1 MAGRADI
8 SVRGNKIIIDGVP
21 PIIIQDMEKWNSMSL
36 IEKSD
41 AVQEIFDT
49 VKPRRVGR
57 AALQGATFGFSDEAI
72 AAASNP
78 RAAMS
83 AAISGETEASAPYYE
98 TLEAER
104 RKLDQFSEQYPVLS
118 ASSEFSGAAIPAVAA
133 TMLSGGS
140 AAPATGT
147 RMAQMA
153 KSGGRAA
160 KVGAI
165 EGGLYGFGTGE
176 GGIQDRLTSSAAGAS
191 LGAVFSPLAQAAT
204 YPIAVS
210 ANALIDTA
218 KAVFGGRGGKA
229 VEAELQRLAEG
240 TGDSID
246 VIAQKVADGEIMA
259 ENETLRMTVR
269 SLMAKG
275 GQGETMVRNVFDPK
289 TGRPQQ
295 TRSEAMAEIENY
307 LARDP
312 EFAGQNPKKIQENF
326 DAEVKRAEGEAYSK
340 VPGFTK
346 PANLDVAQT
355 IENAANQY
363 PEIASELNTFIT
375 GTSKGKK
382 LIGKIDGEIIDGK
395 KTESQWTLLRAPTL
409 EEGEAARRYFREKS
423 RDTFG
428 KPVSRLYSDVRNEL
442 EALLNKESKTLA
454 SVRKDASKV
463 RTARDSYAYGLNI
476 LNRSSDDVD
485 LFLADIIDDEAAIK
499 SLRAGSLAHIR
510 QKIEQAGGTNLMNKL
525 QDETTREG
533 KVFRAIFPKEQFD
546 ETLASIERAARSQSA
561 MGDIIKGPTTALVRE
576 ANKRTGAEI
585 NLEDLTNITNPMT
598 VLRVGNKIAK
608 QLDEGL
614 TEKQRIKVLE
624 VLLSEDPDVVRR
636 ALLDDRGMQVFKE
649 GVSRIAAAIRE
660 GLRRGA
666 TQQSVQQVNEPLQR
680 MFGAGPQ

>member
-1 MAGRADI
+1 MAGRTDI
-8 SVRGNKIIIDGVP
+8 SVRGDKIIIDGVP
-21 PIIIQDMEKWNSMSL
+21 PITIQDMEKWNSMSL

-78 RAAMS
+78 LAAMS

-98 TLEAER
+98 TLESER
-104 RKLDQFSEQYPVLS
+104 RKLDQFSEQYPVG
-118 ASSEFSGAAIPAVAA
+118 AAISEFSGAAVPAVAA
-133 TMLSGGS
+133 TVFSGGS
-140 AAPATGT
+140 AAPVTGT
-147 RMAQMA
+147 RMAQML
-153 KSGGRAA
+153 KSGGQAA

-191 LGAVFSPLAQAAT
+191 LGLVFSPLAQAAT

-218 KAVFGGRGGKA
+218 KAVFGNRGGKA

-246 VIAQKVADGEIMA
+246 VIAQRVADGEIMA

-269 SLMAKG
+269 SLMSKG
-275 GQGETMVRNVFDPK
+275 GQGETMVRNIFDPK

-312 EFAGQNPKKIQENF
+312 KFAGQNPKKIQQNF
-326 DAEVKRAEGEAYSK
+326 DAEVKKAEGEAYSK
-340 VPGFTK
+340 VPGFQS
-346 PANLDVAQT
+346 PANLDVAET
-355 IENAANQY
+355 IKNAANQY
-363 PEIASELNTFIT
+363 SEIANELNTFIT
-375 GTSKGKK
+375 GTSKGTK
-382 LIGKIDGEIIDGK
+382 LIEKVDGK
-395 KTESQWTLLRAPTL
+395 WVLLRSPTL

-442 EALLNKESKTLA
+442 ESLLNKESETLA

-463 RTARDSYAYGLNI
+463 RNARDAYNYGLNI

-561 MGDIIKGPTTALVRE
+561 MGDIIKGPTTALVQE
-576 ANKRTGAEI
+576 ASKRTGSEI

-636 ALLDDRGMQVFKE
+636 ALLDDRGMKVFKE

-666 TQQSVQQVNEPLQR
+666 TQQGVQQVNEPLQR

>member
-1 MAGRADI
+1 MAGRTDI
-8 SVRGNKIIIDGVP
+8 SVRGDKILIDGLP
-21 PIIIQDMEKWNSMSL
+21 PITIQDMEKWNSMSL

-57 AALQGATFGFSDEAI
+57 AALQGATFGLSDEAI

-78 RAAMS
+78 RAAVS
-83 AAISGETEASAPYYE
+83 AAISGETDASAPYYE
-98 TLEAER
+98 ALEAER
-104 RKLDQFSEQYPVLS
+104 QKLSQYREQYPLGS
-118 ASSEFSGAAIPAVAA
+118 AISEVSGAAGPAIAA
-133 TMLSGGS
+133 TLFSGGT

-147 RMAQMA
+147 RMAQA
-153 KSGGRAA
+153 LKSGGQAA
-160 KVGAI
+160 KVGAV

-176 GGIQDRLTSSAAGAS
+176 GGIQDRLTSSASGAA

-210 ANALIDTA
+210 ANALINTA
-218 KAVFGGRGGKA
+218 KTLFGGRGGKA

-240 TGDSID
+240 TGDSVD

-275 GQGETMVRNVFDPK
+275 GQGETMVRSVFDPK

-295 TRSEAMAEIENY
+295 TRSEAMAEIESY

-312 EFAGQNPKKIQENF
+312 EFAGQNPKRIQQNF
-326 DAEVKRAEGEAYSK
+326 DAEVKKAENDAYSQ
-340 VPGFTK
+340 VPGFK
-346 PANLDVAQT
+346 SPANLDVAQT

-363 PEIASELNTFIT
+363 SEIANELNTFIT
-375 GTSKGKK
+375 GTSKGTK
-382 LIGKIDGEIIDGK
+382 LIEKVDGN
-395 KTESQWTLLRAPTL
+395 WTLLRAPTL
-409 EEGEAARRYFREKS
+409 EEGEAARRFFREKS

-428 KPVSRLYSDVRNEL
+428 KPVSRLYKDVRYEL
-442 EALLNKESKTLA
+442 ESLLNQESEILA
-454 SVRKDASKV
+454 RVRKDAAKV
-463 RTARDSYAYGLNI
+463 RDARDAYKYGLNI

-485 LFLADIIDDEAAIK
+485 IFLADIVDDEAAMK

-533 KVFRAIFPKEQFD
+533 KVFRAIFPNEQFD
-546 ETLASIERAARSQSA
+546 ETLSSIERAARSQSA

-576 ANKRTGAEI
+576 ANKRTGSEI

-598 VLRVGNKIAK
+598 AIRVGNKIAA

-636 ALLDDRGMQVFKE
+636 ALLDDRGMQMFKE
-649 GVSRIAAAIRE
+649 GVSRIAAATRE
-660 GLRRGA
+660 GLRRGT
-666 TQQSVQQVNEPLQR
+666 TQQSVQQVNEPLQG
-680 MFGAGPQ
+680 MFGSKP

>member
-1 MAGRADI
+1 MAGRTDI

-21 PIIIQDMEKWNSMSL
+21 PITIQDMEKWNSMSL

-41 AVQEIFDT
+41 AVQEIFNT

-78 RAAMS
+78 RAALS
-83 AAISGETEASAPYYE
+83 AAISGETEESAPYYE
-98 TLEAER
+98 TLTSER
-104 RKLDQFSEQYPVLS
+104 QKLSQYGEQYPVG
-118 ASSEFSGAAIPAVAA
+118 AAFSEFAGAAVPAVAA
-133 TMLSGGS
+133 TIFSGGA

-147 RMAQMA
+147 RMAQA
-153 KSGGRAA
+153 LKSGVQAA
-160 KVGAI
+160 KVGAV

-176 GGIQDRLTSSAAGAS
+176 GGIQDRLTSSASGAA

-210 ANALIDTA
+210 ANALINTA
-218 KAVFGGRGGKA
+218 KTVFGGRGGKA

-240 TGDSID
+240 TGDSVD

-275 GQGETMVRNVFDPK
+275 GQGETMVRSVFDPK

-295 TRSEAMAEIENY
+295 TRSEAMAEIESY

-312 EFAGQNPKKIQENF
+312 EFAGQNPKRIQQNF
-326 DAEVKRAEGEAYSK
+326 DAEVKKAENDAYSQ
-340 VPGFTK
+340 VPGFK
-346 PANLDVAQT
+346 SPANLDVAQT

-363 PEIASELNTFIT
+363 SEIANELNTFIT
-375 GTSKGKK
+375 GTSKGTK
-382 LIGKIDGEIIDGK
+382 LIEKVDGN
-395 KTESQWTLLRAPTL
+395 WTLLRAPTL
-409 EEGEAARRYFREKS
+409 EEGEAARRFFREKS

-428 KPVSRLYSDVRNEL
+428 KPVSRLYKDVRYEL
-442 EALLNKESKTLA
+442 ESLLNQESEILA
-454 SVRKDASKV
+454 RVRKDAAKV
-463 RTARDSYAYGLNI
+463 RDARDAYKYGLNI

-485 LFLADIIDDEAAIK
+485 IFLADIVDDEAAMK

-533 KVFRAIFPKEQFD
+533 KVFRAIFPNEQFD
-546 ETLASIERAARSQSA
+546 ETLSSIERAARSQSA

-576 ANKRTGAEI
+576 ANKRTGSEI

-598 VLRVGNKIAK
+598 AIRVGNKIAA

-636 ALLDDRGMQVFKE
+636 ALLDDRGMQMFKE
-649 GVSRIAAAIRE
+649 GVSRIAAATRE
-660 GLRRGA
+660 GLRRGT
-666 TQQSVQQVNEPLQR
+666 TQQSVQQVNEPLQG
-680 MFGAGPQ
+680 MFGSKP

>member
-1 MAGRADI
+1 MAGRTDI

-21 PIIIQDMEKWNSMSL
+21 PITIQDMEKWNSMSL

-78 RAAMS
+78 LAAMS

-133 TMLSGGS
+133 TVFSGGS

-153 KSGGRAA
+153 KSGARAA

-176 GGIQDRLTSSAAGAS
+176 GGIKDRLTSSAAGAA
-191 LGAVFSPLAQAAT
+191 LGAVFAPLAQAAT

-326 DAEVKRAEGEAYSK
+326 DAEVKKAEGEAYSK

-363 PEIASELNTFIT
+363 SEIANELNTFIT
-375 GTSKGKK
+375 GTSKGTK
-382 LIGKIDGEIIDGK
+382 LIEKVDGK
-395 KTESQWTLLRAPTL
+395 WELLREPTL

-454 SVRKDASKV
+454 TVRKDASKV
-463 RTARDSYAYGLNI
+463 RNARDAYKYGLNI

-561 MGDIIKGPTTALVRE
+561 MGDIIKGPTTALVQE

>member
-1 MAGRADI
+1 MAGRTDI
-8 SVRGNKIIIDGVP
+8 AVRGDKILIDGVP
-21 PIIIQDMEKWNSMSL
+21 PITIQDMEKWNSMSL

-41 AVQEIFDT
+41 AVQEIFNT

-57 AALQGATFGFSDEAI
+57 AALQGATFGLSDEAI

-78 RAAMS
+78 RAAVS
-83 AAISGETEASAPYYE
+83 AAISGETDASAPYYE
-98 TLEAER
+98 ALEAER
-104 RKLDQFSEQYPVLS
+104 QKLSQYREQYPLGS
-118 ASSEFSGAAIPAVAA
+118 AISEVSGAAVPAVAA
-133 TMLSGGS
+133 TLFSGGT

-147 RMAQMA
+147 RMAQA
-153 KSGGRAA
+153 IKSGGQAA
-160 KVGAI
+160 KVGAV

-176 GGIQDRLTSSAAGAS
+176 GGIQDRLTSSASGAA

-210 ANALIDTA
+210 ANALINTA
-218 KAVFGGRGGKA
+218 KTVFGGRGGKA

-240 TGDSID
+240 TGDSVD

-275 GQGETMVRNVFDPK
+275 GQGETMVRSVFDPK

-295 TRSEAMAEIENY
+295 TRSEAMAEIESY

-312 EFAGQNPKKIQENF
+312 EFAGQNPKAIQQNF
-326 DAEVKRAEGEAYSK
+326 DAEVKKAEGKAYK
-340 VPGFTK
+340 EVPGFTS

-363 PEIASELNTFIT
+363 SEIANELNTFIT
-375 GTSKGKK
+375 GTSKGTK
-382 LIGKIDGEIIDGK
+382 LIEKVDGN
-395 KTESQWTLLRAPTL
+395 WTLLRAPTL

-442 EALLNKESKTLA
+442 ESLLNKESETLA
-454 SVRKDASKV
+454 RVRKDAAKV
-463 RTARDSYAYGLNI
+463 RNARDSYKYGLNI

-485 LFLADIIDDEAAIK
+485 LFLADIIDDEAAMK

-525 QDETTREG
+525 QDESTREG

-561 MGDIIKGPTTALVRE
+561 MGDIIKGPTTALTRE
-576 ANKRTGAEI
+576 ASKRTGSEI

-598 VLRVGNKIAK
+598 AIRVGNKIAA

-624 VLLSEDPDVVRR
+624 VLLSENPDVVRR
-636 ALLDDRGMQVFKE
+636 ALLDDRGMRAFKE
-649 GVSRIAAAIRE
+649 GVSKTAASIRE
-660 GLRRGA
+660 GVRRAA
-666 TQQSVQQVNEPLQR
+666 TQQGVQRVNEPLQG
-680 MFGAGPQ
+680 MFGSKP

>member
-1 MAGRADI
+1 MAGRTDI
-8 SVRGNKIIIDGVP
+8 SVRGDKIIIDGVP
-21 PIIIQDMEKWNSMSL
+21 PITIQDMEKWNSMSL

-104 RKLDQFSEQYPVLS
+104 RKLDQFSQQYPILS
-118 ASSEFSGAAIPAVAA
+118 ASSEFSGAAVPAVAA
-133 TMLSGGS
+133 TVFSGGS

-147 RMAQMA
+147 RMAQML
-153 KSGGRAA
+153 KSGGQAA

-246 VIAQKVADGEIMA
+246 VIAQRVADGEIMA

-269 SLMAKG
+269 SLMSKG
-275 GQGETMVRNVFDPK
+275 GQGETMVRNIFDPK

-312 EFAGQNPKKIQENF
+312 KFAGQNPKKIQDNF
-326 DAEVKRAEGEAYSK
+326 DAEVKKAESDAYSE
-340 VPGFTK
+340 VPGFK
-346 PANLDVAQT
+346 SPANLDVAET

-363 PEIASELNTFIT
+363 PEIASELNTFMT
-375 GTSKGKK
+375 GTSKGTK
-382 LIGKIDGEIIDGK
+382 LIEKVDGK
-395 KTESQWTLLRAPTL
+395 WVLLRSPTL

-428 KPVSRLYSDVRNEL
+428 NPVSRLYSDVRNEL
-442 EALLNKESKTLA
+442 EALLNKESETLA
-454 SVRKDASKV
+454 RVRSDASKV

-485 LFLADIIDDEAAIK
+485 LFLADIINDEAAIK

-561 MGDIIKGPTTALVRE
+561 MGDIIKGPTTALVQE
-576 ANKRTGAEI
+576 ANKRTGSEI

-598 VLRVGNKIAK
+598 ALRVGNKIAK

-636 ALLDDRGMQVFKE
+636 ALLDDRGMKVFKE
-649 GVSRIAAAIRE
+649 GVSRTAAAIRE

-666 TQQSVQQVNEPLQR
+666 TQQGVQQVNEPLQR

>member
-1 MAGRADI
+1 MAGRTDI

-104 RKLDQFSEQYPVLS
+104 RKLDQFSEQYPVG
-118 ASSEFSGAAIPAVAA
+118 AAISEFSGAAIPAVAA
-133 TMLSGGS
+133 TVFSGGS

-147 RMAQMA
+147 RMAQML
-153 KSGGRAA
+153 KSGGQAA

-176 GGIQDRLTSSAAGAS
+176 GGIQDRLTSSAAGAA

-289 TGRPQQ
+289 KGRPQQ

-312 EFAGQNPKKIQENF
+312 EFAGQNPKKIQQNF
-326 DAEVKRAEGEAYSK
+326 DAAVKKAESDAYSK
-340 VPGFTK
+340 VPGFK
-346 PANLDVAQT
+346 SPANLDVAET

-363 PEIASELNTFIT
+363 SEIANELNTFIT
-375 GTSKGKK
+375 GTSKGTK
-382 LIGKIDGEIIDGK
+382 LIEKVDGK
-395 KTESQWTLLRAPTL
+395 WELLRSPTL

-428 KPVSRLYSDVRNEL
+428 KPVSQLYSDVRNEL
-442 EALLNKESKTLA
+442 ESLLNKESETLA

-463 RTARDSYAYGLNI
+463 RNARDAYKYGLNI

-561 MGDIIKGPTTALVRE
+561 MGDIIKGPTTALVQE
-576 ANKRTGAEI
+576 ASKRTGSEI

-598 VLRVGNKIAK
+598 VLRVGGKIAK

-649 GVSRIAAAIRE
+649 GVSRIAAAFRQ

-666 TQQSVQQVNEPLQR
+666 TQQGVQQVNEPLQR

>member
-1 MAGRADI
+1 MAGRTDI

-21 PIIIQDMEKWNSMSL
+21 PITIQDMEKWNSMSL

-41 AVQEIFDT
+41 AVQEIFNT

-78 RAAMS
+78 RAALS
-83 AAISGETEASAPYYE
+83 AAISGETEESAPYYE
-98 TLEAER
+98 TLTSER
-104 RKLDQFSEQYPVLS
+104 QKLSQYGEQYPVG
-118 ASSEFSGAAIPAVAA
+118 AAFSEFAGAAVPAVAA
-133 TMLSGGS
+133 TILSGGA

-147 RMAQMA
+147 RMAQA
-153 KSGGRAA
+153 LKSGVQAA
-160 KVGAI
+160 KVGAV

-176 GGIQDRLTSSAAGAS
+176 GGIQDRLTSSASGAA

-210 ANALIDTA
+210 ANALINTA
-218 KAVFGGRGGKA
+218 KTVFGGRGGKA
-229 VEAELQRLAEG
+229 VEAELQKLAEG
-240 TGDSID
+240 TGDSVD

-275 GQGETMVRNVFDPK
+275 GQGETMVRSVFDPK

-295 TRSEAMAEIENY
+295 TRSEAMAEIESY

-312 EFAGQNPKKIQENF
+312 EFAGQNPKRIQQNF
-326 DAEVKRAEGEAYSK
+326 DAEVKKAENDAYSQ
-340 VPGFTK
+340 VPGFK
-346 PANLDVAQT
+346 SPANLDVAQT

-363 PEIASELNTFIT
+363 SEIANELNTFIT
-375 GTSKGKK
+375 GTSKGTK
-382 LIGKIDGEIIDGK
+382 LIEKVDGN
-395 KTESQWTLLRAPTL
+395 WTLLRAPTL
-409 EEGEAARRYFREKS
+409 EEGEAARRFFREKS

-428 KPVSRLYSDVRNEL
+428 KPVSRLYKDVRYEL
-442 EALLNKESKTLA
+442 ESLLNQESEILA
-454 SVRKDASKV
+454 RVRKDAAKV
-463 RTARDSYAYGLNI
+463 RDARDAYKYGLNI

-485 LFLADIIDDEAAIK
+485 IFLADIVDDEAAMK

-533 KVFRAIFPKEQFD
+533 KVFRAIFPNEQFD
-546 ETLASIERAARSQSA
+546 ETLSSIERAARSQSA

-576 ANKRTGAEI
+576 ANKRTGSEI

-598 VLRVGNKIAK
+598 AIRVGNKIAA

-636 ALLDDRGMQVFKE
+636 ALLDDRGMQMFKE
-649 GVSRIAAAIRE
+649 GVSRIAAATRE
-660 GLRRGA
+660 GLRRGT
-666 TQQSVQQVNEPLQR
+666 TQQSVQQVNEPLQG
-680 MFGAGPQ
+680 MFGSKP

>member
-1 MAGRADI
+1 MAGRTDI

-21 PIIIQDMEKWNSMSL
+21 PITIQDMEKWNSMSL

-78 RAAMS
+78 LAAMS

-133 TMLSGGS
+133 TVFSGGS

-153 KSGGRAA
+153 KSGARAA

-176 GGIQDRLTSSAAGAS
+176 GGIQDRLTNSAAGAA

-210 ANALIDTA
+210 ANALKDTA
-218 KAVFGGRGGKA
+218 KAIFGNRGGKA

-326 DAEVKRAEGEAYSK
+326 DAEVKKAEGEAYSK
-340 VPGFTK
+340 VPGFTE

-363 PEIASELNTFIT
+363 SEIANELNTFIT
-375 GTSKGKK
+375 GTSKGTK
-382 LIGKIDGEIIDGK
+382 LIEKVDGK
-395 KTESQWTLLRAPTL
+395 WELLRAPTL

-463 RTARDSYAYGLNI
+463 RNARDAYKYGLNI

-561 MGDIIKGPTTALVRE
+561 MGDIIKGPTTALVQE

>member
-1 MAGRADI
+1 MAGRTDI

-98 TLEAER
+98 TLESER
-104 RKLDQFSEQYPVLS
+104 RKLDQFSEQYPVG
-118 ASSEFSGAAIPAVAA
+118 AAISEFSGAAIPAVAA
-133 TMLSGGS
+133 TVFSGGS

-147 RMAQMA
+147 RMAQML
-153 KSGGRAA
+153 KSGGQAA

-210 ANALIDTA
+210 ASALIDTA
-218 KAVFGGRGGKA
+218 KAVFGNRGGKA

-246 VIAQKVADGEIMA
+246 VIAQRVADGEIMA

-269 SLMAKG
+269 SLMSKG
-275 GQGETMVRNVFDPK
+275 GQGETMVRNIFDPK

-312 EFAGQNPKKIQENF
+312 EFAGQNPKKIQQNF
-326 DAEVKRAEGEAYSK
+326 DAAVKKAESDAYSK
-340 VPGFTK
+340 VPGFK
-346 PANLDVAQT
+346 SPANLDVAET

-363 PEIASELNTFIT
+363 SEIANELNTFIT
-375 GTSKGKK
+375 GTSKGTK
-382 LIGKIDGEIIDGK
+382 LIEKVDGK
-395 KTESQWTLLRAPTL
+395 WELLRSPTL

-428 KPVSRLYSDVRNEL
+428 KPVSQLYSDVRNEL
-442 EALLNKESKTLA
+442 ESLLNKESETLA

-463 RTARDSYAYGLNI
+463 RNARDAYKYGLNI

-510 QKIEQAGGTNLMNKL
+510 QKVEQAGGTNLMNKL

-561 MGDIIKGPTTALVRE
+561 MGDIIKGPTTALVQE
-576 ANKRTGAEI
+576 ASKRTGSEI

-598 VLRVGNKIAK
+598 VLRVGGKIAK

-649 GVSRIAAAIRE
+649 GVSRIAAAFRQ

-666 TQQSVQQVNEPLQR
+666 TQQGVQQVNEPLQR